1 MRVSQVVTLVA
12 GFVAFAGLADAQV
25 GVPDVSQVGVGVGT
39 GVSIDVETVNPRRIK
54 GRFVY
59 SVKWGIY
66 LTQVAPRC
74 SMRCDGGLSAELG

>member
-12 GFVAFAGLADAQV
+12 GFVAIAGLADSQV

-39 GVSIDVETVNPRRIK
+39 GVSIDVETVAPRRIK

-59 SVKWGIY
+59 AVQMGYPLDSGS
-66 LTQVAPRC
+66 P
-74 SMRCDGGLSAELG
+74 